1 MDSQRA
7 VCRTVGKVTVCLA
20 WTGQGPAWHDGS
32 GQRPVWHDGWEGNRG
47 SDVDR
52 ARTGVAR
59 LMAEMR
65 SVSHKLRHRVRE
77 LEKLAA
83 KRHYAAAES
92 ALSDDVTAD

>member
-1 MDSQRA
+1 
-7 VCRTVGKVTVCLA
+7 VCLA

-65 SVSHKLRHRVRE
+65 SVSYKLRHRVRE